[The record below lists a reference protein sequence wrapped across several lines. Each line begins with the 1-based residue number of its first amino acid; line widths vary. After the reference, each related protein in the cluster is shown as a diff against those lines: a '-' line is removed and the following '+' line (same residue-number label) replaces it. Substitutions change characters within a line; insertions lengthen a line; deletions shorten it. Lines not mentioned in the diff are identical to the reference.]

1 MHTEKGTEVSSIE
14 MGHLYTSICNNL
26 PSASNRVPD
35 SAYFSVQLPGFNV
48 VLSMSRVWCFFFSVR
63 PSHMMFRVTLD
74 AWIAE
79 CSLPSHLR
87 RLLGIE
93 CH

>member
-1 MHTEKGTEVSSIE
+1 
-14 MGHLYTSICNNL
+14 
-26 PSASNRVPD
+26 
-35 SAYFSVQLPGFNV
+35 
-48 VLSMSRVWCFFFSVR
+48 MSRVWCFFFSVR